1 METDSTPPPEKKEQ
15 ALSRL
20 LLIGGLLLV
29 AGALAIYHNS
39 GGFQVQPNPAPATPY
54 SGVTI
59 PPPVIPEIRGKPAAA
74 FELPDIKGQTRK
86 LADFNGKVLLVN
98 FWATWCGPCLIE
110 LPWFVEFQKQY
121 GPKGLEVIAISL
133 DEDAAKVVP
142 PFVEKHNFST
152 LTVLLGDD
160 KTPELFGG
168 LLGLPTTFMVDRNGN
183 YYSKH
188 QGLVG
193 KDDVEM
199 EILEL
204 LQMSPGA
211 QPAPT
216 GSTGSGNT
224 STVSSAPQ
232 G

>member
-20 LLIGGLLLV
+20 LLLGGLLLV

-39 GGFQVQPNPAPATPY
+39 GGFQPTPQPAAPNLVPPPAPMVPA
-54 SGVTI
+54 
-59 PPPVIPEIRGKPAAA
+59 IRGKPAAA

-86 LADFNGKVLLVN
+86 LADFKGKVLLVN

-121 GPKGLEVIAISL
+121 GPQGLEVLAISL

-160 KTPELFGG
+160 DTPELFGG
-168 LLGLPTTFMVDRNGN
+168 LLGLPTTFMVDREGK

-193 KDDVEM
+193 KDEIEM

-204 LQMSPGA
+204 LQISPGA
-211 QPAPT
+211 QSAPT
-216 GSTGSGNT
+216 GSSETP
-224 STVSSAPQ
+224 TVSSAPQ

>member
-20 LLIGGLLLV
+20 LLLGGLLLV

-39 GGFQVQPNPAPATPY
+39 GGFQATPRPAATADNQPVVLPAPVVPA
-54 SGVTI
+54 
-59 PPPVIPEIRGKPAAA
+59 IRGKPAAA
-74 FELPDIKGQTRK
+74 FELPDTKGQTRK
-86 LADFNGKVLLVN
+86 LADFKGKVLLVN

-121 GPKGLEVIAISL
+121 GPQGLEVIAISL

-160 KTPELFGG
+160 KTAELFGG

-211 QPAPT
+211 QPAAT

>member
-1 METDSTPPPEKKEQ
+1 
-15 ALSRL
+15 
-20 LLIGGLLLV
+20 
-29 AGALAIYHNS
+29 
-39 GGFQVQPNPAPATPY
+39 
-54 SGVTI
+54 
-59 PPPVIPEIRGKPAAA
+59 
-74 FELPDIKGQTRK
+74 
-86 LADFNGKVLLVN
+86 VN
-98 FWATWCGPCLIE
+98 FWATWCSPCLIE

-142 PFVEKHNFST
+142 PFVEKHNFGT

-204 LQMSPGA
+204 LQTSPGA
-211 QPAPT
+211 QPAAS
-216 GSTGSGNT
+216 GSTNPSETAAGSGT
-224 STVSSAPQ
+224 PQ

>member
-1 METDSTPPPEKKEQ
+1 METESTPPPRNKEQ

-20 LLIGGLLLV
+20 LLLGGLLLV
-29 AGALAIYHNS
+29 AGALAIYHKS
-39 GGFQVQPNPAPATPY
+39 GGFQVRPQSATPNL
-54 SGVTI
+54 VT
-59 PPPVIPEIRGKPAAA
+59 PPAPVIPAIRGKPAAA

-86 LADFNGKVLLVN
+86 LADFHGKVLLVN

-110 LPWFVEFQKQY
+110 LPWFVDFQKQY
-121 GPKGLEVIAISL
+121 GPQGFEVIAISL

-142 PFVEKHNFST
+142 PFVEKHKFGT
-152 LTVLLGDD
+152 LTILLGEE

-188 QGLVG
+188 QGLVS
-193 KDDVEM
+193 KEDVESD
-199 EILEL
+199 ILDL
-204 LQMSPGA
+204 LPVGS
-211 QPAPT
+211 PAPPAAG
-216 GSTGSGNT
+216 GSDP
-224 STVSSAPQ
+224 SSAESAPPQ